1 MESEDVIAALGLAP
15 HPEGGWFR
23 ETHRD
28 SGGTAIYFLLEAGAR
43 SHWHRVIGSSE
54 TWHHYRGAPL
64 LLYVAPEPATEGH
77 AAEIA
82 LGPDLA
88 AGQRP
93 QFTVR
98 AGWWQAA
105 EARQG
110 WALVGCTVSPP
121 FDFARFELAPEGFSP
136 A

>member
-1 MESEDVIAALGLAP
+1 MQSNDVIAALGLAP

-54 TWHHYRGAPL
+54 TWHHYRGARL
-64 LLYVAPEPATEGH
+64 LLRVAPANGGD
-77 AAEIA
+77 AAEVI

-88 AGQRP
+88 AGERP
-93 QFTVR
+93 QFTVP

-105 EARQG
+105 EAPDG

-121 FDFARFELAPEGFSP
+121 FDFARFELAPKGFTP
-136 A
+136 